1 MTLKLLRTPDDIVA
15 ALRARR
21 DELNISHETI
31 DAIALYADGYTSKL
45 LAPEPMKGL
54 GHISLPSLLEALGC
68 ALVLVEDSAAVE
80 RMRGKWTPRKRPQKL
95 AGNCSQPMQTGE

>member
-1 MTLKLLRTPDDIVA
+1 VTLKLLRTPDDIVA

-31 DAIALYADGYTSKL
+31 DAIALWADGYCSKL

-54 GHISLPSLLEALGC
+54 GQLSLPSLLEALGC
-68 ALVLVEDSAAVE
+68 ALVLVEDTAAVE
-80 RMRGKWTPRKRPQKL
+80 RMRKLWVPRKK
-95 AGNCSQPMQTGE
+95 QPTTKAPGAPSE